1 MPEEVSIAD
10 AKNNL
15 TKLVYQA
22 ELGEAVRI
30 TRRGK
35 PVAVLISEAEYGHLA
50 PRTKKDPWRAVEDWR
65 RAASFD
71 WHELGAEEVDSWR
84 DRSSGSE
91 SPGPQ
96 PETL

>member
-1 MPEEVSIAD
+1 MLEEVSIAN

-15 TKLVYQA
+15 TKLVYRA

-50 PRTKKDPWRAVEDWR
+50 PQAKKDPWQAVEDWR
-65 RAASFD
+65 LAASFD
-71 WHELGAEEVDSWR
+71 WPELTSEEVDGWR
-84 DRSSGSE
+84 DRSSASE
-91 SPGPQ
+91 FSWPV
-96 PETL
+96 